1 LPKRFAETYLISDT
15 THHLFIIFVYH
26 ELLYD
31 RFACPTRFFASSTG
45 VVNSDAHKCL
55 GKV

>member
-1 LPKRFAETYLISDT
+1 MPKRFAETYFISDT